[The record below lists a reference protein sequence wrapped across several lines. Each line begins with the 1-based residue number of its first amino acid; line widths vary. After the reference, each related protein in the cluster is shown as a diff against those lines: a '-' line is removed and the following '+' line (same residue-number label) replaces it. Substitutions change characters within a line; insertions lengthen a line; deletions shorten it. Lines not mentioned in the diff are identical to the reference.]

1 MLAAYSIASETA
13 TINHH
18 PHIPAAVAAAHLQHQ
33 HQQLQHHLNK
43 QQVQS
48 HHHQALLAANPITGN
63 PSAALAVIAAAKNV
77 NSQPQQVKTYGKNVN
92 YVEFSIS
99 SSLITENFSEKK
111 NKMIYRKFCFV
122 CKIIDC
128 CKNELVRIF
137 ELHFP

>member
-18 PHIPAAVAAAHLQHQ
+18 HPHLPAAVAAAHLQ

-48 HHHQALLAANPITGN
+48 HHQALLAANSITGN

-77 NSQPQQVKTYGKNVN
+77 NSQPQQVNNSSPVIDWFFNFTQRTNERYLLNKSTLN
-92 YVEFSIS
+92 YQVS
-99 SSLITENFSEKK
+99 N
-111 NKMIYRKFCFV
+111 
-122 CKIIDC
+122 
-128 CKNELVRIF
+128 
-137 ELHFP
+137 